1 MSSRVTSDNI
11 DIKTALFQYVN
22 PRGKIYS
29 ILDNGLFS
37 PNVVRLQ
44 KSSSSILLMDLLMV
58 LLD

>member
-29 ILDNGLFS
+29 ILDNGLFR
-37 PNVVRLQ
+37 PNVVRPFKLSLNPPDGSPDGA
-44 KSSSSILLMDLLMV
+44 SS
-58 LLD
+58 

>member
-22 PRGKIYS
+22 PRGKIGS

-44 KSSSSILLMDLLMV
+44 KSSPSPS
-58 LLD
+58 

>member
-1 MSSRVTSDNI
+1 MSLRVTSDDI

>member
-1 MSSRVTSDNI
+1 MSLRVTSDDI

-29 ILDNGLFS
+29 ILDNGLFR

-44 KSSSSILLMDLLMV
+44 KSSPSILLMDLLMV

>member
-1 MSSRVTSDNI
+1 MSLRVTSDDI

-22 PRGKIYS
+22 PRGKICS

-44 KSSSSILLMDLLMV
+44 KSSPSPS
-58 LLD
+58 

>member
-29 ILDNGLFS
+29 ILGNGLFIHH
-37 PNVVRLQ
+37 VVRPFR
-44 KSSSSILLMDLLMV
+44 KAPS
-58 LLD
+58 

>member
-1 MSSRVTSDNI
+1 MSLRVTSDDI

-22 PRGKIYS
+22 PRGKIGS

-44 KSSSSILLMDLLMV
+44 KSSPSILLMDLLMV

>member
-1 MSSRVTSDNI
+1 MSLRVTSDDI

-44 KSSSSILLMDLLMV
+44 KSSPSPS
-58 LLD
+58 